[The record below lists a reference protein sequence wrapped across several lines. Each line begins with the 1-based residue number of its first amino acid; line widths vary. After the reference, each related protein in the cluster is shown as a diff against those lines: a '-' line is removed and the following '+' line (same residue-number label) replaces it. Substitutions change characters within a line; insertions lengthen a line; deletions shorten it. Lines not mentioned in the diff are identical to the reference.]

1 MDIGNPRSC
10 LEEAMADQKPSS
22 NTAMNK
28 SKEGVAGEGPTAAAT
43 APPTVS
49 HSNEVQEQKRDEKQ
63 DSRTRPETDQP
74 LVGGVYGQQNPQ
86 LKR

>member
-28 SKEGVAGEGPTAAAT
+28 SKEGVAGEGPTAAT
-43 APPTVS
+43 TPPTVS
-49 HSNEVQEQKRDEKQ
+49 HSNAVQERKRDEKQ
-63 DSRTRPETDQP
+63 DSRTRSETDRP